1 MSRVLAGFVVI
12 VTTLGLAACG
22 DDDDDDGAV
31 ATSAGAS
38 ATTVA
43 SGGEQTNAIT
53 ITVSGNAF
61 DPNTAT
67 ATAGKVVFNV
77 TNQDSVKHTFT
88 IDGTDVD
95 IALDPNGSGSAEA
108 ELDAGTYQWH
118 CKIHPSMTG
127 TLTVT

>member
-1 MSRVLAGFVVI
+1 MRKVLTGFVVI

-22 DDDDDDGAV
+22 DDDDGGAA

-38 ATTVA
+38 ATTAAV
-43 SGGEQTNAIT
+43 GGEQSNTIT

-61 DPNTAT
+61 DPNTVS

-108 ELDAGTYQWH
+108 ELAPGTYPWH
-118 CKIHPSMTG
+118 CKIHTSMTG

>member
-1 MSRVLAGFVVI
+1 MRKVLTGFVVI

-22 DDDDDDGAV
+22 DDDDGGAA

-38 ATTVA
+38 ATTAAV
-43 SGGEQTNAIT
+43 GGEQSNTIT

-61 DPNTAT
+61 DPNTVS

-108 ELDAGTYQWH
+108 QLAPGTYPWH
-118 CKIHPSMTG
+118 CKIHTSMTG

>member
-1 MSRVLAGFVVI
+1 MRKVLTGFVVI

-22 DDDDDDGAV
+22 DDDDGGAA

-38 ATTVA
+38 ATTA
-43 SGGEQTNAIT
+43 GAGGEQTNTIT

-61 DPNTAT
+61 DPNTVS

-95 IALDPNGSGSAEA
+95 IALDPNGSDSAEA
-108 ELDAGTYQWH
+108 ELAPGTYPWH
-118 CKIHPSMTG
+118 CKIHTSMTG